1 MQIEGYEFPDDLFY
15 DLNHNWARVEGDI
28 AIQGITDFAQALAG
42 EIVYSEVPRV
52 GRDVKQ
58 GDTFMSMESGKWV
71 GRIFA
76 PVSGKIVEA
85 NEEMEWDPTII
96 NNAPFTDGW
105 MVKIEMTDPS
115 DTSRLYHPSD
125 AAFQDWVREELSKLG

>member
-1 MQIEGYEFPDDLFY
+1 MQIEGYEFPDDLYY
-15 DLNHNWARVEGDI
+15 DLNYNWARIEGNI
-28 AIQGITDFAQALAG
+28 ATQGITDFAQKVAG

-52 GRDVKQ
+52 GREVKL

-76 PVSGKIVEA
+76 TVSGKIVEA

-105 MVKIEMTDPS
+105 MAKIEMADAGETGKLHHAS
-115 DTSRLYHPSD
+115 DD
-125 AAFQDWVREELSKLG
+125 AFQNWVKEEAKKYG

>member
-1 MQIEGYEFPDDLFY
+1 MQIEGYEFPDDLLY
-15 DLNHNWARVEGDI
+15 DLNYNWARIEGNI
-28 AIQGITDFAQALAG
+28 VTQGITDFAQAVAG

-52 GRDVKQ
+52 GREVKE

-76 PVSGKIVEA
+76 TVSGKIVEA

-96 NNAPFTDGW
+96 NNAPYTDGW
-105 MVKIEMTDPS
+105 MAKIELSDPGDTGKLHHAS
-115 DTSRLYHPSD
+115 DD
-125 AAFQDWVREELSKLG
+125 EFQAWVKEETKKYG

>member
-1 MQIEGYEFPDDLFY
+1 MQIEGYEFPDDLYY
-15 DLNHNWARVEGDI
+15 DLNYNWVRIEGNI
-28 AIQGITDFAQALAG
+28 ATQGITDFAQGVAG

-52 GRDVKQ
+52 GREVEQ

-76 PVSGKIVEA
+76 TVSGKITEA

-96 NNAPFTDGW
+96 NSAPYTDGW
-105 MVKIEMTDPS
+105 MAKIEMADPN
-115 DTSRLYHPSD
+115 DTSNLYRASD
-125 AAFQDWVREELSKLG
+125 DEFQKWVKEETTKYS